1 MGDSTDRMTA
11 TAFFGVNKLLPRIYV
26 LYICRR
32 GDVPCKVGAAS
43 VQGREMKGTP
53 FPRARRFERCHKQD
67 TLSHVRFC
75 FASFSSKRT
84 RSHFNLKI
92 RRHMPNPTTPEKR
105 SPISRALCE
114 PQSTP
119 GWKVWDS
126 PTGSCGHPGLLKTWV
141 AALLAPPP
149 YSFSPENPLPDM
161 GMGQN

>member
-1 MGDSTDRMTA
+1 MTA

-67 TLSHVRFC
+67 TLSHVGFC

-84 RSHFNLKI
+84 RSPFQGKDK
-92 RRHMPNPTTPEKR
+92 TPHAKSNNSKKESAAQFPGRYVSHNQHLGGRYGIVPQQLWTSRPSQDLGR
-105 SPISRALCE
+105 SPL
-114 PQSTP
+114 
-119 GWKVWDS
+119 
-126 PTGSCGHPGLLKTWV
+126 GSSSIFVFTRKPV
-141 AALLAPPP
+141 A
-149 YSFSPENPLPDM
+149 
-161 GMGQN
+161 